1 MEEMGEVKGY
11 WWRGVSNFGDALAPF
26 LLERFANAKVEWTPA
41 AEAEVVSV
49 GSVLEHIPSDYS
61 GYILGSGKI
70 RESSTINLPDATILA
85 LRGPLSAKGI
95 KGDYALGD
103 PGLLADELV
112 GPQDKQW
119 DLGIVPH
126 WKDKELAPRFL
137 ELFKKSKAKLR
148 VIDPQEDPITV
159 IRQIGA
165 CERIVTSS
173 LHGMIVADAFGLPRR
188 VELAKALDNR
198 TEGGDFKF
206 RDYSASIHTP
216 FEPGIMVHPV
226 RGHVEDAKF
235 EIYDAYQA
243 LENIILE
250 PAR

>member
-26 LLERFANAKVEWTPA
+26 LLERFANAKVEWAPA

-49 GSVLEHIPSDYS
+49 GSVLEHIPSNYS

-70 RESSTINLPDATILA
+70 RESSVINLPDATILA

-148 VIDPQEDPITV
+148 VINPQEDPITV
-159 IRQIGA
+159 VRQIGA

-188 VELAKALDNR
+188 VELATALDNH

-216 FEPGIMVHPV
+216 FEPGVMVHPI
-226 RGHVEDAKF
+226 RGHIEDVKF
-235 EIYDAYQA
+235 AIYDVYQA
-243 LENIILE
+243 LEDIVLE